1 MRGRHPR
8 GYRRT
13 PRVIALE
20 EEFGEPLPAIIA
32 GFAADGMTIATTAG
46 ALGYD
51 DAHFYRLRKGLER
64 AGHVYTWRDP
74 YDRDAPPGY
83 AHTTAR
89 IEARTKALE
98 QARKGSAARWATD
111 AKGTPELVAKATMLR
126 AERLSW
132 RVIADKLG
140 VAYTTLARARR
151 KYPTPDPL
159 GAELKRAAQRAFTQ
173 R

>member
-13 PRVIALE
+13 PKVIALE
-20 EEFGEPLPAIIA
+20 QEFGEPLPDIIA

-51 DAHFYRLRKGLER
+51 NTHFYRLRKGLAR

-74 YDRDAPPGY
+74 YDREPPVY
-83 AHTTAR
+83 PNTPAQQAAR
-89 IEARTKALE
+89 DKALE
-98 QARKGSAARWATD
+98 QARVGSAARWATD
-111 AKGTPELVAKATMLR
+111 AKGTPELVARATVLR

-132 RVIADKLG
+132 RAIAVRLG
-140 VAYTTLARARR
+140 VDPSTLARARR

>member
-13 PRVIALE
+13 PRVVALVQE
-20 EEFGEPLPAIIA
+20 CGEPLPTIIA

-51 DAHFYRLRKGLER
+51 DSSFRKLRKGLAR

-74 YDRDAPPGY
+74 YDREPPTY
-83 AHTTAR
+83 PNTSAQQA
-89 IEARTKALE
+89 ARTKALE
-98 QARKGSAARWATD
+98 LAHAGSKAYWATH
-111 AKGTPELVAKATMLR
+111 AKGTPELVAQATALR

-132 RVIADKLG
+132 RAIAVRLG
-140 VAYTTLARARR
+140 VDPSTLARARR
-151 KYPTPDPL
+151 KHPMPDPL

>member
-13 PRVIALE
+13 PKVIALE

-51 DAHFYRLRKGLER
+51 NAHFYKLRKGLER

-74 YDRDAPPGY
+74 YNRESPAYPNTP
-83 AHTTAR
+83 AQQA
-89 IEARTKALE
+89 ARTKALE
-98 QARKGSAARWATD
+98 QARVGSAARWAID
-111 AKGTPELVAKATMLR
+111 AKGTPELVARATTLR
-126 AERLSW
+126 TERLTW
-132 RVIADKLG
+132 RIIAGKLG
-140 VAYTTLARARR
+140 VSYTTLARARR

-159 GAELKRAAQRAFTQ
+159 GTELKRAAQRAFTQ

>member
-20 EEFGEPLPAIIA
+20 EDFGEPLPAIIA

-83 AHTTAR
+83 AHTPAR

-98 QARKGSAARWATD
+98 QARKGSIERWATD
-111 AKGTPELVAKATMLR
+111 AKGTPELVARAAVLR
-126 AERLSW
+126 AERLTW
-132 RVIADKLG
+132 RVIAGRLG
-140 VAYTTLARARR
+140 VDYTTLARARR
-151 KYPTPDPL
+151 KYPMPDPL
-159 GAELKRAAQRAFTQ
+159 GTELKRAAQRAFTQ

>member
-51 DAHFYRLRKGLER
+51 NAHFYRLRKGLER
-64 AGHVYTWRDP
+64 AGYVYTWRDP
-74 YDRDAPPGY
+74 SDRDAPPGY
-83 AHTTAR
+83 VHTPAR
-89 IEARTKALE
+89 VEARTKALE
-98 QARKGSAARWATD
+98 QARVGSAERWATD
-111 AKGTPELVAKATMLR
+111 AKGTPELVARAAVLR
-126 AERLSW
+126 AERLTW
-132 RVIADKLG
+132 RVIAGRLG
-140 VAYTTLARARR
+140 VDYTTLARARR
-151 KYPTPDPL
+151 KYPMPDPL
-159 GAELKRAAQRAFTQ
+159 GTELKRAAQRAFTQ

>member
-51 DAHFYRLRKGLER
+51 NAHFYRLRKGLER
-64 AGHVYTWRDP
+64 AGYVYTWRDP
-74 YDRDAPPGY
+74 YDREPPVY
-83 AHTTAR
+83 PNTPAQQTAS
-89 IEARTKALE
+89 TKALE
-98 QARKGSAARWATD
+98 KARVGSAERWATD
-111 AKGTPELVAKATMLR
+111 SKGTPELVARAAVLR
-126 AERLSW
+126 AERLTW
-132 RVIADKLG
+132 RVIAGRLG
-140 VAYTTLARARR
+140 VDYTTLARARR
-151 KYPTPDPL
+151 KYPTPDPM
-159 GAELKRAAQRAFTQ
+159 GTELKRAAQLVFTQ

>member
-51 DAHFYRLRKGLER
+51 NSHFYKLRKSLER

-83 AHTTAR
+83 AHTPAR
-89 IEARTKALE
+89 VEARTKALE
-98 QARKGSAARWATD
+98 KARVGSAERWATD
-111 AKGTPELVAKATMLR
+111 AKGTPELIARAAVLR
-126 AERLSW
+126 AERLTW
-132 RVIADKLG
+132 RVIAGRLG
-140 VAYTTLARARR
+140 VDYTTLARARR
-151 KYPTPDPL
+151 KHPMPDPQ
-159 GAELKRAAQRAFTQ
+159 GTELKRAAQRAFTQ

>member
-51 DAHFYRLRKGLER
+51 NSHFYRLRKGLAR

-74 YDRDAPPGY
+74 YDREPSVYPNTPAQQ
-83 AHTTAR
+83 A
-89 IEARTKALE
+89 ARTKALE
-98 QARKGSAARWATD
+98 QARKGNAARWATD
-111 AKGTPELVAKATMLR
+111 AKGTPELVARATVLR

-132 RVIADKLG
+132 RAVAVRLG
-140 VAYTTLARARR
+140 VDPSTLARARR
-151 KYPTPDPL
+151 KHPTPDPL
-159 GAELKRAAQRAFTQ
+159 GTELKRAAQRAFTQ